1 MEINK
6 DFSLIESAFASLEG
20 DGISYKGTFISPET
34 FKNRNPQKI
43 GELIEET
50 ALILEERT
58 RRIEFEEW
66 EETGEDMPY
75 NTLHNGIQKI
85 RELGGIIK
93 NSEKIESCDHDWKL
107 IGELIRIIASLLNH
121 INKTR

>member
-1 MEINK
+1 METNK

-20 DGISYKGTFISPET
+20 DGISYKGIFISPEN

-58 RRIEFEEW
+58 KYIEFEEW
-66 EETGEDMPY
+66 EEISEDMPY
-75 NTLHNGIQKI
+75 NTLHNGIQGI
-85 RELGGIIK
+85 RELGGVIK
-93 NSEKIESCDHDWKL
+93 NLEKIESSDLDWKL

>member
-20 DGISYKGTFISPET
+20 DGISYKGIFISPEN

-58 RRIEFEEW
+58 KYIEFEEW
-66 EETGEDMPY
+66 EEISDDMPY
-75 NTLHNGIQKI
+75 NTLYNGIQGI
-85 RELGGIIK
+85 RKLGGVIK
-93 NSEKIESCDHDWKL
+93 NSEEMNSSDLDWKL